1 MRRVSTAALILS
13 LLIAGLTVGLT
24 AGLTAAPAAADQDDP
39 RLDPLFDRLED
50 ADNPRQARLI
60 AARIWSIW
68 FQHPSGHVEALLRQG
83 REALQD
89 DDLEGALIA
98 FGDAVR
104 KAPGFAEAWN
114 ARATVNYQLGNY
126 ARALADIRRVL
137 TLEPRHFGALSGR
150 GLCYL
155 ELDQPEKALKAF
167 QASLEIHPYQ
177 RGVKAKVRA
186 LKSELDARDL

>member
-1 MRRVSTAALILS
+1 MGRLSTAALILS
-13 LLIAGLTVGLT
+13 LLL
-24 AGLTAAPAAADQDDP
+24 AAPALIAHPAQADQDDP
-39 RLDPLFDRLED
+39 RLDRLFDRLED
-50 ADNPRQARLI
+50 ADNRGQAQVI
-60 AARIWSIW
+60 AGRIWSIW
-68 FQHPSGHVEALLRQG
+68 FQHADGYVEALLRQG

-89 DDLEGALIA
+89 DDLEGAFIA
-98 FGDAVR
+98 FDDAIR

-114 ARATVNYQLGNY
+114 ARATVNYQMGNY
-126 ARALADIRRVL
+126 QRALADIRRTL

-155 ELDQPEKALKAF
+155 ALDRPAMALEAF

-177 RGVKAKVRA
+177 PGVKAKVRA

>member
-1 MRRVSTAALILS
+1 MRRLSTVASILT
-13 LLIAGLTVGLT
+13 LLA
-24 AGLTAAPAAADQDDP
+24 AAPAGADQDDP
-39 RLDPLFDRLED
+39 RLDPLFARLEN
-50 ADNPRQARLI
+50 ADNRRQAQVV
-60 AARIWSIW
+60 AARIWAIW
-68 FQHPSGHVEALLRQG
+68 FQHPNGTVEALLRQG

-98 FGDAVR
+98 FDDAVR

-126 ARALADIRRVL
+126 QRSLADIRRVL

-155 ELDQPEKALKAF
+155 ALDRPEKALRAF

-177 RGVKAKVRA
+177 PGVKANVRA

>member
-1 MRRVSTAALILS
+1 MARLSTTALILS
-13 LLIAGLTVGLT
+13 LLIA
-24 AGLTAAPAAADQDDP
+24 APVQADQDDP
-39 RLDPLFDRLED
+39 RLDPLFDRLQN
-50 ADNPRQARLI
+50 ADSRGQAQMI
-60 AARIWSIW
+60 AGRIWAIW
-68 FQHPSGHVEALLRQG
+68 FQHPNGYVEALLRQG

-89 DDLEGALIA
+89 GDLEGALIA
-98 FGDAVR
+98 FDDAVR

-126 ARALADIRRVL
+126 QRSLADIRRTL

-155 ELDQPEKALKAF
+155 ALDQPQKALAAF

-177 RGVKAKVRA
+177 PGVKAKVRD
-186 LKSELDARDL
+186 LKAELDARDL

>member
-1 MRRVSTAALILS
+1 LILS
-13 LLIAGLTVGLT
+13 LLA
-24 AGLTAAPAAADQDDP
+24 AAPTGAHQDDP
-39 RLDPLFDRLED
+39 RLDPLFDRLQH
-50 ADNPRQARLI
+50 ANSRGQAQLI

-68 FQHPSGHVEALLRQG
+68 FQHPDGYVEALLRQG
-83 REALQD
+83 REALAD

-126 ARALADIRRVL
+126 QRALADIRRTL

-155 ELDQPEKALKAF
+155 ALDRPEKALDAF
-167 QASLEIHPYQ
+167 QASLDIHPYQ
-177 RGVKAKVRA
+177 PGVKAKVRA
-186 LKSELDARDL
+186 LKAELDARDL